1 MKAPASGV
9 VQLRVGF
16 EPIPKRDTE
25 ERTMRKTLIIT
36 VAAAALIMAFV
47 PVVTRADV
55 DDPGSKVGFRG
66 WGPRVGLTFNPD
78 QFHFG
83 AHLDFGN
90 FAKHIRF
97 QPNVEIGFGDG
108 LTLFAINAEAAYR
121 FAERWDVWT
130 PYLGGGIGANIV
142 SVNNGHNGS
151 NTNLGASIL
160 GGIEKGLAN
169 GNRFFIEAK
178 LGLADSPDLKATVG
192 WTFYH

>member
-1 MKAPASGV
+1 MKKTQMIAGV
-9 VQLRVGF
+9 A
-16 EPIPKRDTE
+16 
-25 ERTMRKTLIIT
+25 
-36 VAAAALIMAFV
+36 VALCVALA
-47 PVVTRADV
+47 PVVSHAQDM

-66 WGPRVGLTFNPD
+66 WGPRVGLTFQPD

-90 FAKHIRF
+90 FGNHVRF

-130 PYLGGGIGANIV
+130 PYLGGGIGAFMY
-142 SVNNGHNGS
+142 SADGGGGS
-151 NTNLGASIL
+151 DTQFGASIL

-169 GNRFFIEAK
+169 GHRFFIEAK
-178 LGLADSPDLKATVG
+178 LGLADAPDAKATVG

>member
-1 MKAPASGV
+1 
-9 VQLRVGF
+9 
-16 EPIPKRDTE
+16 
-25 ERTMRKTLIIT
+25 MRKTLTIT
-36 VAAAALIMAFV
+36 VLAVALTLAFA
-47 PVVTRADV
+47 PVATRADI

-90 FAKHIRF
+90 FGHHVRF
-97 QPNVEIGFGDG
+97 QPNVEIGFGDD

-121 FAERWDVWT
+121 FASRWDVWT

-142 SVNNGHNGS
+142 SADNGDRGS
-151 NTNLGASIL
+151 DTDFGASIL

-169 GNRFFIEAK
+169 GHRFFIEAK
-178 LGLADSPDLKATVG
+178 LGLADSPDVKATVG